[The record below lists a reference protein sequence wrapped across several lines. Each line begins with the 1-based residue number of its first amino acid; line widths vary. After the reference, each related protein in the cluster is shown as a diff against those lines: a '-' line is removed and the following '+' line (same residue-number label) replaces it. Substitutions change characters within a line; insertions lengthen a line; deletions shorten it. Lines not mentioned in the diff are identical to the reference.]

1 MNRRNFIKS
10 TSLAAIGSTGLTLHE
25 LHSITSRF
33 GKSSLMPAIFIGH
46 GTPMNALNDNAFT
59 QSLTKL
65 GKDLP
70 KPNAIAVISAHWLT
84 DKTFVSV
91 NPAPKTIYDFD
102 GFPDALYKVKYEP
115 NGHPEL
121 AREVKGLASKMPIHE
136 DIGMGLDHGAWTVLK
151 HIYPKADIPVFQISI
166 DYYKPPQFHFE
177 LGHLLKKLREK
188 GVLIIGSGNIVHNL
202 GTIKP
207 EGAAYAWAI
216 EFDGIVKVHL
226 DKGDYMS
233 LVNYQKFGKAAQMS
247 IPTHD
252 HYTPMLYT
260 LGLSNKNEHITYLHE
275 GLELGSISMRS
286 FMIG

>member
-1 MNRRNFIKS
+1 MHRRNFIKN
-10 TSLAAIGSTGLTLHE
+10 TSLIALGASGFSLQEFHG
-25 LHSITSRF
+25 ITSGF
-33 GKSSLMPAIFIGH
+33 AKSPLMPAIFIGH
-46 GTPMNALNDNAFT
+46 GTPMNAINDNAFT

-70 KPNAIAVISAHWLT
+70 RPNAIAVVSAHWLT

-102 GFPDALYKVKYEP
+102 GFPEALYKVKYEP
-115 NGHPEL
+115 KGHPDL
-121 AREVKGLASKMPIHE
+121 AKEVKNLAPAIPVHE
-136 DIGMGLDHGAWTVLK
+136 ANGMGLDHGAWTVLK
-151 HIYPKADIPVFQISI
+151 HIYPKADIPVFQLSI
-166 DYYKPPQFHFE
+166 DYYKPPKFHYE
-177 LGHLLKKLREK
+177 LGQLLKKLREK

-207 EGAAYAWAI
+207 EGAAYDWAI
-216 EFDGIVKVHL
+216 EFDGIVKEHL
-226 DKGDYMS
+226 DNGDFMS

-247 IPTHD
+247 VPSHD

-260 LGLSNKNEHITYLHE
+260 LGLSNKNEHVKYFHE

-286 FMIG
+286 FMIS